1 MYMILYV
8 DDVYLISP
16 LQAKYK
22 SEKMLIYAANA
33 TVS

>member
-8 DDVYLISP
+8 DDVYLPSQ

-22 SEKMLIYAANA
+22 FEKKLIYAANA

>member
-22 SEKMLIYAANA
+22 FETNA
-33 TVS
+33 YKR